1 MRSHRSKKTPTAS
14 PSSGEAFSVR
24 TLSRTTFP
32 PIPFQKIKERVLGP
46 SFEVSLVL
54 VGDSLARRLN
64 KERRNKTYA
73 ANVLTFPIS
82 ENAGEIFLNIRK
94 AAQEARRYGN
104 THRSWLI
111 LLFIHGLLHL
121 KGMEHGS
128 TMESTEDRLLREF
141 DR

>member
-1 MRSHRSKKTPTAS
+1 M
-14 PSSGEAFSVR
+14 R
-24 TLSRTTFP
+24 TLSRTRVP
-32 PIPFQKIKERVLGP
+32 AIPFKEIKERVVGP

-64 KERRNKTYA
+64 KERRNKTYS
-73 ANVLTFPIS
+73 ANVLTFPITKNS
-82 ENAGEIFLNIRK
+82 GEIFLNIRK
-94 AAQEARRYGN
+94 AAHEARRYGN

-121 KGMEHGS
+121 KGMEHSS
-128 TMESTEDRLLREF
+128 TMEDTEDRLLREF